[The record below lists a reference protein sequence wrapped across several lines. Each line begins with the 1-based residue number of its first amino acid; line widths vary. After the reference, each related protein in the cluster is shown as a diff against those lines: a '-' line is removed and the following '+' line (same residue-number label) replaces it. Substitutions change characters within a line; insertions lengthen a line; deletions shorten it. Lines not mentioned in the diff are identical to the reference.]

1 MLSYS
6 NHYGKREYS
15 SNSKGG
21 EKRKK
26 KVSNSRLMASKQDYR
41 RLIKKLDINV
51 RDYDY
56 SDDSP
61 VTFHL
66 KIISSNEGKS
76 ILTQKFSV
84 TVKN

>member
-1 MLSYS
+1 
-6 NHYGKREYS
+6 
-15 SNSKGG
+15 
-21 EKRKK
+21 
-26 KVSNSRLMASKQDYR
+26 MASKQDYR

-51 RDYDY
+51 GDYDY